1 LLSTIPTPFKAVSNI
16 EDFVILVTIG
26 ITLSGNEAVDIV
38 LKSSLQ

>member
-1 LLSTIPTPFKAVSNI
+1 M